1 MFWKLCAFLC
11 VAGLFK
17 KKIAFKF
24 VFKIALKFEK
34 CFFIINTHVW
44 VTKSGETTLRNLTNI
59 ETNGRTVQMSAAE
72 YEESEEM
79 KHLQ

>member
-1 MFWKLCAFLC
+1 MFFHN
-11 VAGLFK
+11 
-17 KKIAFKF
+17 
-24 VFKIALKFEK
+24 
-34 CFFIINTHVW
+34 INTHVW

-72 YEESEEM
+72 YEESDEM